1 MSKYTA
7 SIFVL
12 EHIWEERT
20 VEVEADTEEQAREK
34 IESFKDD
41 VEIIHAQMRE
51 VEWTNQDINI
61 ESINLMES
69 NNDSC

>member
-20 VEVEADTEEQAREK
+20 VEVEADTE
-34 IESFKDD
+34 DD

-69 NNDSC
+69 RQCN

>member
-1 MSKYTA
+1 MNKYTA
-7 SIFVL
+7 SISVL

-61 ESINLMES
+61 ESINLMEA
-69 NNDSC
+69 NNE